1 MSYFL
6 MRFTSKYLKI
16 KRKIFV
22 QKKLI
27 EETKMKNK

>member
-1 MSYFL
+1 

-16 KRKIFV
+16 KRQIFV

-27 EETKMKNK
+27 EETEMKNK